1 MALIN
6 KLALRL
12 RRALAHNHHRQL
24 GPAETFALPHL
35 MTLQAV
41 TCAALHRAALPPVP
55 TLPTTACVRTPFADD
70 MKRPSARSGALTTR
84 EGLHGTHSDG
94 LPVGDD
100 GDGIGCSSTAHVRRL
115 AAAPRGI
122 RPWADEGR
130 PARTVDV
137 QLLQKS

>member
-1 MALIN
+1 MDGGEDARAPGGGPGRKTRPAIRVARRTRLCRTEATPLTCVIAQVQV
-6 KLALRL
+6 KCPACTTLLALPQGTTKFAEIWAVVLPLRL
-12 RRALAHNHHRQL
+12 H
-24 GPAETFALPHL
+24 PWP
-35 MTLQAV
+35 
-41 TCAALHRAALPPVP
+41 
-55 TLPTTACVRTPFADD
+55 
-70 MKRPSARSGALTTR
+70 
-84 EGLHGTHSDG
+84 HSDG

-100 GDGIGCSSTAHVRRL
+100 GDGIGCSSTAHASRL

>member
-70 MKRPSARSGALTTR
+70 MKRPSAQSGALTPR
-84 EGLHGTHSDG
+84 EGL
-94 LPVGDD
+94 
-100 GDGIGCSSTAHVRRL
+100 
-115 AAAPRGI
+115 AAPRGI
-122 RPWADEGR
+122 RPWAVEGR